1 MYILIDEFNIYIVSQ
16 DDEYKGCV
24 PTDEYEEYRYIH
36 STVDVKFMCT
46 LTLKI
51 MYTAYIHTCYTC
63 MYTVGCKDSDLN
75 KRRSINVF
83 MMDVFSS
90 KNVCVKL
97 PHPPVYYFQS
107 LTYRDFFSKDILAG
121 IFSRDILAGIFLHG
135 YFSRDI

>member
-51 MYTAYIHTCYTC
+51 MHTSYILVTHACT
-63 MYTVGCKDSDLN
+63 L
-75 KRRSINVF
+75 
-83 MMDVFSS
+83 
-90 KNVCVKL
+90 
-97 PHPPVYYFQS
+97 
-107 LTYRDFFSKDILAG
+107 
-121 IFSRDILAGIFLHG
+121 
-135 YFSRDI
+135 